1 MLFRSGSRFSGA
13 QNYPGREGQNGCSRG
28 GQWLWPF
35 FSLGQEWRLETH
47 RETQTANSGEEQH
60 KGWSSLSPPTW
71 SWSLWSYR
79 GLRSK
84 PAHRREWEWPAAL
97 PSSALVVWAD
107 LSTSL
112 RCFWGRAAGGGV
124 GIDDKVRNKDGKV
137 EAGSW
142 VLHSFPFPRPNSC
155 SSPPA
160 PKCPRCRETERER
173 VGGLAG
179 LELTAVFP
187 LVLPRA
193 SSPWISM
200 AWLTPMSSCTCCLE
214 PARYWLASPLP

>member
-1 MLFRSGSRFSGA
+1 MSTEGDSAPSPRKPTVLCAVGGSLLKGSRFSGA

-112 RCFWGRAAGGGV
+112 RCLWGRAAGGGV

-142 VLHSFPFPRPNSC
+142 ELNPSQCILNLSVLRLMS
-155 SSPPA
+155 
-160 PKCPRCRETERER
+160 
-173 VGGLAG
+173 
-179 LELTAVFP
+179 VF
-187 LVLPRA
+187 
-193 SSPWISM
+193 
-200 AWLTPMSSCTCCLE
+200 
-214 PARYWLASPLP
+214 

>member
-1 MLFRSGSRFSGA
+1 MSTEGDSAPSPRKPTVLCAVGGSLLKRSRFSGA
-13 QNYPGREGQNGCSRG
+13 QNYPGREGQSGCSTG

-35 FSLGQEWRLETH
+35 FSLGQEWRLEAQ

-84 PAHRREWEWPAAL
+84 PAHGREWEWPAAL

-112 RCFWGRAAGGGV
+112 RCLWGRAAGGGV
-124 GIDDKVRNKDGKV
+124 GIDGKVRNKDGKV

-142 VLHSFPFPRPNSC
+142 ELNPSQCILHLSVLRLMS
-155 SSPPA
+155 
-160 PKCPRCRETERER
+160 
-173 VGGLAG
+173 
-179 LELTAVFP
+179 VF
-187 LVLPRA
+187 
-193 SSPWISM
+193 
-200 AWLTPMSSCTCCLE
+200 
-214 PARYWLASPLP
+214 